1 MKCPKCGSDRTR
13 VSDSRKTQ
21 VAVVRERQC
30 LACGTYFE
38 TMETI
43 IDEESG
49 RLMRSRAVQERRR
62 KCFSE

>member
-13 VSDSRKTQ
+13 VSDSRKTP

-30 LACGTYFE
+30 LTCGAYFD

-43 IDEESG
+43 IDAESG
-49 RLMRSRAVQERRR
+49 RLMRSRAAAAGRQR
-62 KCFSE
+62 

>member
-13 VSDSRKTQ
+13 VSDSRKTP

-30 LACGTYFE
+30 LACGTYFD

-43 IDEESG
+43 IDAESG
-49 RLMRSRAVQERRR
+49 RLMRSRAGQERRR
-62 KCFSE
+62 R

>member
-30 LACGTYFE
+30 LACGAYFE
-38 TMETI
+38 TMETV
-43 IDEESG
+43 IDTESG
-49 RLMRSRAVQERRR
+49 RLMRSRAAAAGRRR
-62 KCFSE
+62 